1 MIGPQE
7 QLEGSLIII
16 GLKKTYRF
24 FHSKFVHFEKSVL
37 ERVLSYYTWYSEN
50 CSDCQMAFQ
59 TDQLLKSNWTVG
71 ERLLASA
78 QSQFDSAG

>member
-1 MIGPQE
+1 MIVLQE
-7 QLEGSLIII
+7 QLEGFLFII
-16 GLKKTYRF
+16 GATKIYRF
-24 FHSKFVHFEKSVL
+24 FLSKFVHFEKSVL

-78 QSQFDSAG
+78 QSQFDKAG